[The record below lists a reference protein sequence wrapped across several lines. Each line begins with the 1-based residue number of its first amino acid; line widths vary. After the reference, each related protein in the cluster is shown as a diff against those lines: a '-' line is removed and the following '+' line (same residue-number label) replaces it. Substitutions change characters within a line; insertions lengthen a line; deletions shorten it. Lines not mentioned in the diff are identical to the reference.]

1 MGAADACLIC
11 LYIMTSP
18 NMPKRVY
25 IEEVIDRVILYIKFH
40 LHNTIFPSFDATYRL
55 DNKKRGNTLF
65 SVLQT
70 FVINRFLDGR
80 KKKST
85 QVCQKSIV
93 HLYSKICEVVK
104 SLAELLTI
112 QVLTDTSILHLSSMG
127 VSPFF
132 AENVSDLQ
140 LSCLKLVTTVS
151 LFLHILLD
159 TNQQFYFFC
168 RSLRVMKR
176 IVVYFWMIFWLPSL
190 GYQAR
195 NAVYGLT
202 G

>member
-1 MGAADACLIC
+1 MYCSL
-11 LYIMTSP
+11 
-18 NMPKRVY
+18 
-25 IEEVIDRVILYIKFH
+25 
-40 LHNTIFPSFDATYRL
+40 
-55 DNKKRGNTLF
+55 
-65 SVLQT
+65 
-70 FVINRFLDGR
+70 LDGR

-93 HLYSKICEVVK
+93 HLYSKICELVK

-151 LFLHILLD
+151 STFYIL
-159 TNQQFYFFC
+159 
-168 RSLRVMKR
+168 R
-176 IVVYFWMIFWLPSL
+176 I
-190 GYQAR
+190 
-195 NAVYGLT
+195 LT
-202 G
+202 QLTVTVLQ